1 MEGRHMTVRNIPL
14 LALLVPLLVSATAAA
29 DAPRSALEA
38 RVEGLKS
45 TSGKV
50 GCLLYGSER
59 GFPTDPGAASQS
71 RWCQISTAKAASC
84 QFDDVAAGTYAIAC
98 FHDENNNDK
107 LDTGLFGIPTEGVGV
122 SNGAKGFMGPPKF
135 RDARFSYSGHAGH
148 VPIRI
153 AY

>member
-1 MEGRHMTVRNIPL
+1 MTVRNIPS
-14 LALLVPLLVSATAAA
+14 LALLVPLFISDPAIAEAS
-29 DAPRSALEA
+29 RSTLEA
-38 RVEGLKS
+38 RVEGLRS
-45 TSGKV
+45 TSGKI

-59 GFPTDPGAASQS
+59 GFPTDPLAASQS
-71 RWCQISTAKAASC
+71 RWCPIAIAKTASC
-84 QFDDVAAGTYAIAC
+84 RFDDVAAGTYAIAC

-148 VPIRI
+148 VAIRI